1 MRIKKVKKAT
11 SLKQNDIIL
20 VSIESQQDAGV
31 YSDIVEP
38 NVLAIVQ
45 TVTKKDNNNVNV
57 LVNGGYEYVFNK
69 KEKIFYI
76 GDYEEL
82 SEDANF
88 ISDAIEVFCKDS
100 ENLKNVNSLIK
111 QINK

>member
-1 MRIKKVKKAT
+1 MRIKKVKKVT

-38 NVLAIVQ
+38 NVIAIVHGLVVENGKA
-45 TVTKKDNNNVNV
+45 TV
-57 LVNGGYEYVFNK
+57 LVNGGYEYIFDK
-69 KEKIFYI
+69 KEKVFYL
-76 GDYEEL
+76 GNYEKL
-82 SEDANF
+82 SGDANF
-88 ISDAIEVFCKDS
+88 ISDTIEIFCEDT
-100 ENLKNVNSLIK
+100 ENLKNINSLIK